1 MARPIK
7 ETPLL
12 KGKDA
17 ERFMQKMKE
26 SRQVSAEE
34 IRRVRYNY
42 EYIMSIAKF

>member
-17 ERFMQKMKE
+17 KQFIERMKE
-26 SRQVSAEE
+26 TKQVSEEE
-34 IRRVRYNY
+34 IRRVQLNY

>member
-17 ERFMQKMKE
+17 RRFMQKMKE
-26 SRQVSAEE
+26 PQQVSDEE
-34 IRRVRYNY
+34 IRRVRSNY

>member
-17 ERFMQKMKE
+17 KQFIERMKE
-26 SRQVSAEE
+26 TKQVSEEE
-34 IRRVRYNY
+34 IRRVQLNY
-42 EYIMSIAKF
+42 EYVMSIAKF